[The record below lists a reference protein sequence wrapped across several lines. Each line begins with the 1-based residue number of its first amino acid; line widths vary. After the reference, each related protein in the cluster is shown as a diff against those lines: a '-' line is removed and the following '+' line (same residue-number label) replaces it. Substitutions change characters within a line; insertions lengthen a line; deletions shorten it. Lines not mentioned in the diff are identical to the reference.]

1 MHKTSPSI
9 LSISAILVLTLLS
22 LVTISCNSKPRNIDR
37 IISTSEIDQIESV
50 ATLSQEDGLKGL
62 KMNCYSCHNPAS
74 GSHDDMLAPPLAG
87 IKYKYST
94 LYPERE
100 VFIAQMSDFIIAPT
114 KENAV
119 MKGPVRRFGLMPKT
133 TMTDDDIYA
142 LVAFIYDNK
151 LEVPDWFPEHFADQ
165 HDADWE
171 DQ

>member
-1 MHKTSPSI
+1 M
-9 LSISAILVLTLLS
+9 
-22 LVTISCNSKPRNIDR
+22 SCNSKPQNIDR
-37 IISTSEIDQIESV
+37 VIPTAEIDQIENL
-50 ATLSQEDGLKGL
+50 ATLSTEDGLQGL

-74 GSHDDMLAPPLAG
+74 TSHDDMLAPPLAG

-133 TMTDDDIYA
+133 AMTDDDIYA

-151 LEVPDWFPEHFADQ
+151 LEVPSWFPDHFADQ
-165 HDADWE
+165 HDTDWD